1 MLGHNDII
9 DYVPWPTYD
18 ETKLVQTTVK
28 IAVQICGKVRE
39 VIEVS
44 VDANEKEIEETALAH
59 PGIISRIEGKTI
71 KKIIVIKGKIVNIV
85 AI

>member
-1 MLGHNDII
+1 MLGHKEII
-9 DYVPWPTYD
+9 DYVSWPTYD
-18 ETKLVQTTVK
+18 ESKLVQTTVK

-44 VDANEKEIEETALAH
+44 VNASEKEIEETALAN

>member
-1 MLGHNDII
+1 MLGHEEII
-9 DYVPWPTYD
+9 DFVNWPTYD
-18 ETKLVQTTVK
+18 ESKLVQSTNK
-28 IAVQICGKVRE
+28 IAVQICGKVRD

-44 VDANEKEIEETALAH
+44 VNASEKEIEETALAH
-59 PGIISRIEGKTI
+59 PGIVSRLEGKTI